1 MVNVTATTEKPAK
14 PAPSEPSEPSDDERI
29 GDICILDMGE
39 HNRRRVKR
47 LRRGKGKLM
56 SKVERA
62 IEELQEGGVLS
73 PSAQTVIVIVREELS
88 LSSIFDNDDDDDDD
102 DY

>member
-1 MVNVTATTEKPAK
+1 MVHVTATTEKPAK
-14 PAPSEPSEPSDDERI
+14 PAPSEPSDDERI
-29 GDICILDMGE
+29 GDICVLDLGE

-56 SKVERA
+56 TKVERA

-73 PSAQTVIVIVREELS
+73 ASAQTVIVIVREEMS
-88 LSSIFDNDDDDDDD
+88 FSSIFDDDDDDD
-102 DY
+102 DDDD